1 MQNGYQLF
9 IPKEVWRRLSGDV
22 RRLVGGMAE
31 CTVGSI
37 VGSNGGQRLSTLL
50 WQLLPAPQTQA
61 GQWLLKQRHYG
72 PALVQ
77 QIEKKC
83 PATVRSALLQQLLRL
98 VFAKAAFSGSL
109 DFLQGKRL
117 TIEVPD
123 LQMHY
128 DLGLDQKRIFWL
140 NTAGTSARAITGEVF
155 FRAESADLLLLL
167 TQQVDP
173 DTLFFQRRLTILGD
187 TELGLQLKNYLDTLE
202 PEQLLPP
209 QLLAWL
215 QAIAT

>member
-22 RRLVGGMAE
+22 RGLVGGMAE

-83 PATVRSALLQQLLRL
+83 PATVRSALLQQLLHL

>member
-9 IPKEVWRRLSGDV
+9 TPKEVWRRLCGDV
-22 RRLVGGMAE
+22 RGLVGGMAE
-31 CTVGSI
+31 CKVGSI
-37 VGSNGGQRLSTLL
+37 VGSSGGQRLSTLL

-77 QIEKKC
+77 QIEKQC

-98 VFAKAAFSGSL
+98 VFAKAALSGSL
-109 DFLQGKRL
+109 DFLQCKRL

-128 DLGLDQKRIFWL
+128 DLGLDQKRMFWL
-140 NTAGTSARAITGEVF
+140 NTAGTSARAITGEVL

-202 PEQLLPP
+202 PEQLLPS

>member
-22 RRLVGGMAE
+22 RGLVGGMAE

-77 QIEKKC
+77 QIEKQC

-98 VFAKAAFSGSL
+98 VFAKAALSGSL

-128 DLGLDQKRIFWL
+128 DLGLDQKRMFWL

>member
-9 IPKEVWRRLSGDV
+9 TPKEVWRRLCGDV
-22 RRLVGGMAE
+22 RGLVGGMAE
-31 CTVGSI
+31 CKVGSI

-77 QIEKKC
+77 QIEKQC

-98 VFAKAAFSGSL
+98 VFAKAALSGSL
-109 DFLQGKRL
+109 DFLQCKRL

-128 DLGLDQKRIFWL
+128 DLGLDQKRMFWL

>member
-22 RRLVGGMAE
+22 RGLVGGMAE

-77 QIEKKC
+77 QIEKQC

-98 VFAKAAFSGSL
+98 VFAKAALSGSL
-109 DFLQGKRL
+109 DFLQCKRL

>member
-9 IPKEVWRRLSGDV
+9 TPKEVWRRLCGDV
-22 RRLVGGMAE
+22 RGLVGGMAE
-31 CTVGSI
+31 CKVGSI

-77 QIEKKC
+77 QIEKQC

-98 VFAKAAFSGSL
+98 VFAKAALSGSL

-128 DLGLDQKRIFWL
+128 DLGLDQKRMFWL